1 MERTSWAAIVLALGI
16 LGFGCG
22 KEEPAAPEAPPQQ
35 PQATEAV
42 TPTAPAPDL
51 GETASGEQ
59 TASDSPASP
68 ETQDGDAKVL
78 NAVGS
83 ALLKAVMG
91 GSGQSAGQGAPP
103 YQPQ

>member
-22 KEEPAAPEAPPQQ
+22 KEEPAAPETPAEQ

-42 TPTAPAPDL
+42 TPAAPAPDL
-51 GETASGEQ
+51 PETASNEQ
-59 TASDSPASP
+59 TASESAASP
-68 ETQDGDAKVL
+68 ETQGEDAKVL

-83 ALLKAVMG
+83 ALFRAAVG
-91 GSGQSAGQGAPP
+91 GSGEPAGQGAPP